1 MNCVLLAGGLG
12 TRLGEETQRIPKPM
26 IEIGGIPI
34 IAHIMKYYAFY
45 GINNFIICAGY
56 KQEIIRDY
64 FYNYYLY
71 NSDIE
76 IDLSTENTQFLTS
89 KKDKFKVTIIDTGLN
104 TPTGE
109 RLQRIKKYVE
119 NESFYLTYSDGV
131 SNINLH
137 SLLAFHKTHN
147 KCITL
152 TAVNPVSKYGTITIE
167 DETFEI
173 TEFKEKVAEDNTWIN
188 GGFMVVNPSIFSFLK
203 NEDFA
208 TTLERLSKQKE
219 LMAYKHKG
227 FWMCMDSMHDKEILE
242 KLWNSNKAEWKVW

>member
-1 MNCVLLAGGLG
+1 MKCVLLAGGLG

-34 IAHIMKYYAFY
+34 IAHIIKYYAFY
-45 GINNFIICAGY
+45 GINDFIICAGY

-89 KKDKFKVTIIDTGLN
+89 KKDKFKITIIDTGLS

-131 SNINLH
+131 SSINLH
-137 SLLAFHKTHN
+137 NLLAFHKTHN

-152 TAVNPVSKYGTITIE
+152 TAVNPVSKYGTVTIE

-188 GGFMVVNPSIFSFLK
+188 GGFMVVNPNMFSFLK

-227 FWMCMDSMHDKEILE
+227 FWMCMDSMHDKETLE
-242 KLWNSNKAEWKVW
+242 KLWNNNNAEWKVW